1 MNSLLPPI
9 VACHCLACIKRCLGL
24 LYALTCPAV
33 EEQKEM
39 WPQPRAPVCWDP
51 ERETTT
57 QRAGLLYLYVGPG
70 SCWLRGLRAHIGE
83 EDRSR
88 YQSLCDVMIVSY
100 VGAVVLGASVVW
112 GKVV

>member
-1 MNSLLPPI
+1 
-9 VACHCLACIKRCLGL
+9 
-24 LYALTCPAV
+24 
-33 EEQKEM
+33 M

-70 SCWLRGLRAHIGE
+70 SCWLRGLRAHVGE
-83 EDRSR
+83 EDGSR

-100 VGAVVLGASVVW
+100 VGAVVLGASLVW
-112 GKVV
+112 GKVVLYVGQFIFLQSCLWVAFHKRSCVVYTCELYYVHVVLH